1 MRSSSLKNQKAM
13 IQVGDRVVCVDAK
26 GHNYSDR
33 SEQSG
38 LIEGREYI
46 VYDIVDSCCGQDF
59 DVGLRDRLCTSKM
72 GCPHCKSTPIKP
84 NPEIWYAGAWR
95 FRKVE
100 ERTIEYTVDVKIE
113 IPEPCL
119 S

>member
-1 MRSSSLKNQKAM
+1 M
-13 IQVGDRVVCVDAK
+13 IQVGDRVVCVDASRCYHYRL
-26 GHNYSDR
+26 G
-33 SEQSG
+33 EPIAFAP
-38 LIEGREYI
+38 LVEGREYI
-46 VYDIVDSCCGQDF
+46 VYSSLSLPCGRINL
-59 DVGLRDRLCTSKM
+59 DVGVVSPLSVFIMCRCGVQHRTE
-72 GCPHCKSTPIKP
+72 PRT
-84 NPEIWYAGAWR
+84 IWWLGDWR